1 MRQQLFHESLLPPI
15 LKIMNASTF
24 THATTDGIN
33 LFVRRWIPESPA
45 KAIVLASHGVGE
57 HSGRYAVL
65 ASALTAAGYEIW
77 MPDQRG
83 HGKTAGSSGGYGW
96 FAATNG
102 FSRVVDDLKELRDRI
117 TNERPGLPVFL
128 LGHSM
133 GSSIA
138 RAYIGRYGETL
149 TGCALSGILSL
160 PPVLQNLGSLIVN
173 LGRTFQGGRGIAK
186 FADNLTL
193 GSYGNAYKP
202 LRTPFDWL
210 SRDPAVVDA
219 YIADPECGFT
229 CTWDF
234 FRDMNSG
241 MKYALDPG
249 TIAKIPK
256 NLPVYIFAG
265 DTDPVG
271 AAIGGVDKLAAS
283 YRTAGLGTVE
293 TRLYPGGRH
302 EMLNETNRDEV
313 MRDLVAWLDRKLP
326 AT

>member
-1 MRQQLFHESLLPPI
+1 
-15 LKIMNASTF
+15 MNATTF
-24 THATTDGIN
+24 SHKTSDGIE
-33 LFVRRWIPESPA
+33 LFVRKWSPGSTA
-45 KAIVLASHGVGE
+45 KAIVLAAHGVGE
-57 HSGRYAVL
+57 HSGRYSRL
-65 ASALTAAGYEIW
+65 ALALTAAGYEVW

-83 HGKTAGSSGGYGW
+83 HGKTASSSGGYGW
-96 FAATNG
+96 FAATDG
-102 FSRVVDDLKELRDRI
+102 FSRVVDDLKELCDKAAS
-117 TNERPGLPVFL
+117 ELPGLPVLL

-138 RAYIGRYGETL
+138 RAYIGRFGNSL
-149 TGCALSGILSL
+149 AGCALSGILSL
-160 PPVLQNLGSLIVN
+160 SPVLQNLGSLIVN
-173 LGRTFQGGRGIAK
+173 VGRTLQGGRGIAK
-186 FADNLTL
+186 FADSMTL

-219 YIADPECGFT
+219 YMADPECGFT

-241 MKYALDPG
+241 TKYILDPG

-256 NLPVYIFAG
+256 TLPVYIFAG

-271 AAIGGVDKLAAS
+271 AALGGVEKLASS
-283 YRTAGLGTVE
+283 YRSAGMGKVE

-313 MRDLVAWLDRKLP
+313 IRDLVAWMDEQLAGQATDRS
-326 AT
+326 

>member
-1 MRQQLFHESLLPPI
+1 
-15 LKIMNASTF
+15 MNATTF
-24 THATTDGIN
+24 SYKTSDGIE
-33 LFVRRWIPESPA
+33 LFVRKWSPGSTA
-45 KAIVLASHGVGE
+45 KAIVLAAHGVGE
-57 HSGRYAVL
+57 HSGRYSGL
-65 ASALTAAGYEIW
+65 ASALTAAGYEVW

-83 HGKTAGSSGGYGW
+83 HGKTASSSGGYGW
-96 FAATNG
+96 FAAKDG
-102 FSRVVDDLKELRDRI
+102 FSRVVDDLKELRDKAAS
-117 TNERPGLPVFL
+117 ELPGLPVLL

-138 RAYIGRYGETL
+138 RAYIGRFGNSL
-149 TGCALSGILSL
+149 AGCALSGILSL
-160 PPVLQNLGSLIVN
+160 PPLLQKLGTLIVN
-173 LGRTFQGGRGIAK
+173 AGRALQGGRGIAK
-186 FADNLTL
+186 FADSMTL

-210 SRDPAVVDA
+210 SRDTAVVDA

-241 MKYALDPG
+241 TKYILDPG

-271 AAIGGVDKLAAS
+271 AAIGGVEKLASS
-283 YRTAGLGTVE
+283 YRSAGMGKVE

-313 MRDLVAWLDRKLP
+313 IRDLVAWMDEQLAGQAAARS
-326 AT
+326 